1 MHLTQC
7 ARVRSAAVNMAS
19 EEEVDV
25 RRKYKYQ
32 TDSAKKTATKQR
44 RKQYDK
50 TRVSLLEQ
58 WARWSDLKKRLKMKR
73 DADLAKLLLER

>member
-1 MHLTQC
+1 
-7 ARVRSAAVNMAS
+7 MAS
-19 EEEVDV
+19 EEDVDV
-25 RRKYKYQ
+25 RQKYKYQ

-44 RKQYDK
+44 RKQYDQ